1 MSRVLTVKNA
11 HLWVWLVVK
20 DRLANSWRIF
30 ASRANKWGRIYGIRN
45 IQERSCTICCCWSIS
60 KSCPTLCDPMDWCKA
75 VFIVLQYISEF
86 AEIHVHWVGDA
97 MQPSYPLLSPSLTL
111 SLSQYKCLF
120 QWIRYLYQVT
130 KVSDLHL
137 QHQPFQ
143 WTFSWFPL
151 GLTGLI
157 SLLSKGLSRVF
168 SITTF
173 KSVNSPAFSLL
184 YGPTLTSVHDYWK
197 NHSIDYMDL
206 HQQSDVSAFYMLSSF
221 VIAYLPRRSNF

>member
-1 MSRVLTVKNA
+1 
-11 HLWVWLVVK
+11 
-20 DRLANSWRIF
+20 
-30 ASRANKWGRIYGIRN
+30 
-45 IQERSCTICCCWSIS
+45 
-60 KSCPTLCDPMDWCKA
+60 MDWCET
-75 VFIVLQYISEF
+75 VFIVLQYIPEF

-97 MQPSYPLLSPSLTL
+97 MQPSHPLLSPSLTL

-130 KVSDLHL
+130 KVLDPHR
-137 QHQPFQ
+137 QHQSSQ

-173 KSVNSPAFSLL
+173 KSVNSPVFSRL

-197 NHSIDYMDL
+197 NNSIDYMDL
-206 HQQSDVSAFYMLSSF
+206 HQQVMSLLFNMLSRF
-221 VIAYLPRRSNF
+221 VIASLPKSKQLLILWLWSPTEAILEPKKINSVTVSIFSPSICYGVLRIDAVILGFFFFF

>member
-1 MSRVLTVKNA
+1 MESEIFKSRVVPFVVVGPFLSHVQLFAT
-11 HLWVWLVVK
+11 LWTDVRQSSL
-20 DRLANSWRIF
+20 SF
-30 ASRANKWGRIYGIRN
+30 S
-45 IQERSCTICCCWSIS
+45 
-60 KSCPTLCDPMDWCKA
+60 
-75 VFIVLQYISEF
+75 ISEF

-97 MQPSYPLLSPSLTL
+97 MQTSHPLLSPSLTL

-130 KVSDLHL
+130 KVLDLHL
-137 QHQPFQ
+137 QHQSFQ
-143 WTFSWFPL
+143 WTFSWCPL

-173 KSVNSPAFSLL
+173 KSVNSPVFSLL
-184 YGPTLTSVHDYWK
+184 YGPTLTSIHDYWK

-206 HQQSDVSAFYMLSSF
+206 CWQSNVSAF
-221 VIAYLPRRSNF
+221 